1 MKCVV
6 CRNGETAAGTT
17 TITLERGDAVLVVR
31 GVPARVCRNCG
42 EEYLDEQE
50 VRRLQALLDESAKPG
65 VRIEMRDY
73 LAA

>member
-6 CRNGETAAGTT
+6 CRNGETGAGTT
-17 TITLERGDAVLVVR
+17 TVTLERGDVVLVVR
-31 GVPARVCRNCG
+31 GEPARVCRNCG

-50 VRRLQALLDESAKPG
+50 VGRLQALLHETAKPG
-65 VRIEMRDY
+65 VRIVMRDY

>member
-17 TITLERGDAVLVVR
+17 TITLERDDAVLVVR

-50 VRRLQALLDESAKPG
+50 VRRLQTLLDETAKPG
-65 VRIEMRDY
+65 VRIEIRDY